1 MPLVPWRCW
10 AERGFE
16 EASGSPR
23 LITSDDRAR
32 AAVPHLL
39 SRLVHRRLAGSC
51 PPPALLVQA
60 LLPSLLS
67 CAWIAP
73 LLPAV
78 MPSSAAAAP
87 RSVDRPTAPQRVVIS
102 ASGPAPWDP
111 AALAALTADCPALRR
126 AAGELLRQRQLQLR
140 QLLPPQPELAQVLP
154 LADALLA
161 CAAPLAALEVLGRVD
176 APEAGAERQAWLL
189 ARWRAAQAGLH
200 HAEAAQALHLLV
212 DGDLSRLETLALPL
226 RLPGDGAEASS
237 DGAKRPSRVGLDL
250 LADHLESLELPAEAA
265 VVLLASRQPGV
276 LSAAR
281 WGRAARL
288 ARQLPLQQRDA
299 IVERALEQAAAAQAW
314 GLVAALLDQQLAAG
328 VSDAASRQAL
338 ERRLR
343 LGARIDDAYGEWQQ
357 RRRQPGAAADARLQE
372 LERQLRS
379 PRAAGGHADPA
390 MAAPGS
396 PTLAPS
402 ASPLP

>member
-1 MPLVPWRCW
+1 M
-10 AERGFE
+10 
-16 EASGSPR
+16 
-23 LITSDDRAR
+23 
-32 AAVPHLL
+32 PHLL
-39 SRLVHRRLAGSC
+39 SRLARRRPAGSC
-51 PPPALLVQA
+51 QPQALILRV
-60 LLPSLLS
+60 LLPSLAS
-67 CAWIAP
+67 GAWIAP
-73 LLPAV
+73 LLPAW
-78 MPSSAAAAP
+78 MPLPAAAAP
-87 RSVDRPTAPQRVVIS
+87 RSVDRPTVPQRTVTS
-102 ASGPAPWDP
+102 APAVAPWDP
-111 AALAALTADCPALRR
+111 AALAADCPALRR
-126 AAGELLRQRQLQLR
+126 AAGAPLRQRQLQLR
-140 QLLPPQPELAQVLP
+140 QLLPPQPEPVQVQA

-176 APEAGAERQAWLL
+176 VPEAGAERQAWLL

-200 HAEAAQALHLLV
+200 HAEAAQALQLWA
-212 DGDLSRLETLALPL
+212 DGDLSRLETLVLPV
-226 RLPGDGAEASS
+226 RLPGDGAEGAS
-237 DGAKRPSRVGLDL
+237 DGAKRPSRAGLDL

-276 LSAAR
+276 VTAAR

-357 RRRQPGAAADARLQE
+357 RRRQPQAAADARLQE

-390 MAAPGS
+390 LTAPGS
-396 PTLAPS
+396 STLAPS